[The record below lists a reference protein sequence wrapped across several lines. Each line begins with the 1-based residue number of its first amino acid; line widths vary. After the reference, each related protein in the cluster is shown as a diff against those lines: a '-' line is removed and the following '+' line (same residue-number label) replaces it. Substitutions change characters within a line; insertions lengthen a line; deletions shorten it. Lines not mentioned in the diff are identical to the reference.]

1 MISKYYPN
9 TENSLA
15 NAIAICVRA
24 WYEHDSKG
32 ICESSNEDP
41 IATYFATAFGSD
53 IMIGEV
59 YKNGEFRCPELDRFS
74 CMTTWVPLI
83 FYETVS
89 PIRISDDSI
98 DLYIRIYNE
107 FMRKTSHPDA
117 GLIVVETNDLVQ
129 INDVVEARRLL
140 LQGQIGR
147 HLRKDRDWPN
157 KFFEFRYLY
166 QDDYINAISK
176 VVEFTTKRLSAHEV
190 VPETHLYDLDT
201 YNELVNGI
209 KSNLMSEP
217 YLDIKEKA
225 FLSITD
231 SLPEKFIEN
240 CIIDKES
247 IRQIIRNKY
256 DMEVPPE
263 AISECSL
270 DERTIDCAPSG
281 QFPENPYQGM
291 YFYRQYDRQLY
302 MYDGTQWVQV
312 VKSGTFKAISL
323 HPSYYT

>member
-1 MISKYYPN
+1 MISEYYPN

-15 NAIAICVRA
+15 NAITICVRA
-24 WYEHDSKG
+24 WYEHDSEG
-32 ICESSNEDP
+32 ICESSNDDP

-53 IMIGEV
+53 IIIGEV
-59 YKNGEFRCPELDRFS
+59 YKNGDFRCPKLDQFS
-74 CMTTWVPLI
+74 CMATWVPLI

-140 LQGQIGR
+140 LRGQIGKR
-147 HLRKDRDWPN
+147 LRKDRDWPN
-157 KFFEFRYLY
+157 KFFEFSYLY
-166 QDDYINAISK
+166 QDDYVNAISK
-176 VVEFTTKRLSAHEV
+176 IVEFTTERLSAHDV
-190 VPETHLYDLDT
+190 VPETYPYDLDM
-201 YNELVNGI
+201 YNKLINGI
-209 KSNLMSEP
+209 KGNLISDP

-225 FLSITD
+225 ALSITD

-240 CIIDKES
+240 CIVDKES

-263 AISECSL
+263 AISDYSL
-270 DERTIDCAPSG
+270 DERDAGI
-281 QFPENPYQGM
+281 QFPPNPYQGM

-302 MYDGTQWVQV
+302 MYDGIQWVQV
-312 VKSGTFKAISL
+312 VNSGTFKAILL

>member
-1 MISKYYPN
+1 MISEYYPN

-15 NAIAICVRA
+15 NAITICVRA
-24 WYEHDSKG
+24 WYEHDSEG

-53 IMIGEV
+53 IIIGEV

-74 CMTTWVPLI
+74 CMATWVPLI

-140 LQGQIGR
+140 LRGQIGKR
-147 HLRKDRDWPN
+147 LRKDRDWSN

-166 QDDYINAISK
+166 QDDYVNAISK
-176 VVEFTTKRLSAHEV
+176 VVEFTTERISAHNI
-190 VPETHLYDLDT
+190 VPETYPYDLDM
-201 YNELVNGI
+201 YNKLVNGI
-209 KSNLMSEP
+209 KGNLISDP
-217 YLDIKEKA
+217 YLDIEEKA
-225 FLSITD
+225 ALSITD

-240 CIIDKES
+240 CIVDKES

-263 AISECSL
+263 AISDYSL
-270 DERTIDCAPSG
+270 DERDAGI
-281 QFPENPYQGM
+281 QFPPNPYQGM

-302 MYDGTQWVQV
+302 MYDGIQWVQV
-312 VKSGTFKAISL
+312 VNSGTFKAILL

>member
-9 TENSLA
+9 TGNSLA
-15 NAIAICVRA
+15 SAISICIRA

-53 IMIGEV
+53 IIIGEV

-256 DMEVPPE
+256 DMEVPSE

-281 QFPENPYQGM
+281 QFPKNPYPGM

-312 VKSGTFKAISL
+312 VKPGTFKAISL

>member
-1 MISKYYPN
+1 MISEYYPN

-24 WYEHDSKG
+24 WYDHDSEG

-41 IATYFATAFGSD
+41 IATYFATSLGSD
-53 IMIGEV
+53 IIIGEV
-59 YKNGEFRCPELDRFS
+59 YKNGEFRCPELDQFS
-74 CMTTWVPLI
+74 CMTTWIPLI
-83 FYETVS
+83 FYKTVS

-117 GLIVVETNDLVQ
+117 GLIVVETNDLIQ

-140 LQGQIGR
+140 LQGQIGKR
-147 HLRKDRDWPN
+147 LRKDRDWPN

-166 QDDYINAISK
+166 QDDYVNAISK
-176 VVEFTTKRLSAHEV
+176 VVEFTTERISARDI
-190 VPETHLYDLDT
+190 VPETYLYDLNM
-201 YNELVNGI
+201 YNKLVNGI
-209 KSNLMSEP
+209 KGNLMSDP
-217 YLDIKEKA
+217 YLDIEEKA
-225 FLSITD
+225 ALSITD

-240 CIIDKES
+240 CIVDKES
-247 IRQIIRNKY
+247 IIQIIRNKY

-263 AISECSL
+263 AISDYSL
-270 DERTIDCAPSG
+270 DERDAGI
-281 QFPENPYQGM
+281 QFPPNPYQGM

-302 MYDGTQWVQV
+302 MYDGIQWVQV
-312 VKSGTFKAISL
+312 VNSGTFKAISL

>member
-1 MISKYYPN
+1 MISEYYPN

-15 NAIAICVRA
+15 NAITICVRA
-24 WYEHDSKG
+24 WYEHDSEG
-32 ICESSNEDP
+32 LCESSNDDP

-53 IMIGEV
+53 IIIGEV
-59 YKNGEFRCPELDRFS
+59 YKNGDFRCPKLDQFS
-74 CMTTWVPLI
+74 CMATWVPLI

-129 INDVVEARRLL
+129 INDVVKARRLL
-140 LQGQIGR
+140 LQSQIGKR
-147 HLRKDRDWPN
+147 LRKDRDWPN
-157 KFFEFRYLY
+157 KFFEFSYLY
-166 QDDYINAISK
+166 QDDYIDAISK
-176 VVEFTTKRLSAHEV
+176 VVEFTTERLSAHYV
-190 VPETHLYDLDT
+190 VPETYPYDLNM

-209 KSNLMSEP
+209 KGNLISDP
-217 YLDIKEKA
+217 YLDIEEKA
-225 FLSITD
+225 ALSITD

-263 AISECSL
+263 AISDYSL
-270 DERTIDCAPSG
+270 DERDAGI
-281 QFPENPYQGM
+281 QFPPNPYQGM

-302 MYDGTQWVQV
+302 MYDGIQWVQV
-312 VKSGTFKAISL
+312 VNSGTFKAISL

>member
-1 MISKYYPN
+1 MISEYYPN

-24 WYEHDSKG
+24 WYEHDTEG
-32 ICESSNEDP
+32 LCESSNEDL
-41 IATYFATAFGSD
+41 IATYFATALGSD
-53 IMIGEV
+53 IIIGEV

-74 CMTTWVPLI
+74 CMATWVPLI

-140 LQGQIGR
+140 LRGQIGKR
-147 HLRKDRDWPN
+147 LRKDRDWSN

-166 QDDYINAISK
+166 QDDYVNAISK
-176 VVEFTTKRLSAHEV
+176 VVEFTTERISAHNI
-190 VPETHLYDLDT
+190 VPETYPYDLDM
-201 YNELVNGI
+201 YNKLVNGI
-209 KSNLMSEP
+209 KGNLISDP
-217 YLDIKEKA
+217 YLDIEEKA
-225 FLSITD
+225 ALSITD

-240 CIIDKES
+240 CIVDKES

-263 AISECSL
+263 AISDYSL
-270 DERTIDCAPSG
+270 DERDAGI
-281 QFPENPYQGM
+281 QFPPNPYQGM

-302 MYDGTQWVQV
+302 MYDGIQWVQV
-312 VKSGTFKAISL
+312 VNSGTFKAILL

>member
-1 MISKYYPN
+1 MISEYYPN
-9 TENSLA
+9 TGNSLA

-24 WYEHDSKG
+24 WYDHDSEG

-41 IATYFATAFGSD
+41 IATYFATSLGSD
-53 IMIGEV
+53 IIIGEV
-59 YKNGEFRCPELDRFS
+59 YKNGEFRCPELDQFS
-74 CMTTWVPLI
+74 CMTTWIPLI

-117 GLIVVETNDLVQ
+117 GLIVVETNDLIQ

-140 LQGQIGR
+140 LQGQIGKR
-147 HLRKDRDWPN
+147 LRKDRDWPN
-157 KFFEFRYLY
+157 KFFEFSYLY
-166 QDDYINAISK
+166 QDDYVNAISK
-176 VVEFTTKRLSAHEV
+176 VVEFTTERISAHDV
-190 VPETHLYDLDT
+190 VPETYPYDLNM

-209 KSNLMSEP
+209 KGNLMSDP

-247 IRQIIRNKY
+247 IMQIIRNKY

-263 AISECSL
+263 AISDYSL
-270 DERTIDCAPSG
+270 DERDAGI
-281 QFPENPYQGM
+281 QFPPNPYQGM

-302 MYDGTQWVQV
+302 MYNGIQWVQV
-312 VKSGTFKAISL
+312 VN
-323 HPSYYT
+323 

>member
-1 MISKYYPN
+1 MISEYYPN
-9 TENSLA
+9 TGNSLA
-15 NAIAICVRA
+15 NAIVICVRA
-24 WYEHDSKG
+24 WYDHDSEG

-41 IATYFATAFGSD
+41 IATYFATSLGSD
-53 IMIGEV
+53 IIIGEV
-59 YKNGEFRCPELDRFS
+59 YKNGDFRCPKLDQFS
-74 CMTTWVPLI
+74 CMTTWIPLI

-140 LQGQIGR
+140 LQGQIGKR
-147 HLRKDRDWPN
+147 LRKDRDWPN

-176 VVEFTTKRLSAHEV
+176 VVEFTTERISAYNI
-190 VPETHLYDLDT
+190 VPETYPYDLNT
-201 YNELVNGI
+201 YNKLINGI
-209 KSNLMSEP
+209 KGNLMSDP

-247 IRQIIRNKY
+247 IMQIIRNKY

-263 AISECSL
+263 AISDYSL
-270 DERTIDCAPSG
+270 DERDAGI
-281 QFPENPYQGM
+281 QFPPNPYQGM

-302 MYDGTQWVQV
+302 MYDGIQWVQV
-312 VKSGTFKAISL
+312 VN
-323 HPSYYT
+323 

>member
-1 MISKYYPN
+1 MISEYYPN

-15 NAIAICVRA
+15 NAITICVRA
-24 WYEHDSKG
+24 WYEHDTEG
-32 ICESSNEDP
+32 LCESSNEDP
-41 IATYFATAFGSD
+41 IATYFATSLGSD
-53 IMIGEV
+53 IIIGEV
-59 YKNGEFRCPELDRFS
+59 YKNGDFRCPKLDQFL
-74 CMTTWVPLI
+74 CMATWIPLI

-107 FMRKTSHPDA
+107 FMRKTSHLDA

-140 LQGQIGR
+140 LRGQIGKR
-147 HLRKDRDWPN
+147 LRKDRDWPN
-157 KFFEFRYLY
+157 KFFEFSYLY
-166 QDDYINAISK
+166 QDDYVNAISK
-176 VVEFTTKRLSAHEV
+176 IVEFTTERLSAHDV
-190 VPETHLYDLDT
+190 VPETYPYDLDM
-201 YNELVNGI
+201 YNKLINGI
-209 KSNLMSEP
+209 KGNLISDP

-225 FLSITD
+225 ALSITD

-240 CIIDKES
+240 CIVDKES

-256 DMEVPPE
+256 DMEAPPE
-263 AISECSL
+263 AISDYSL
-270 DERTIDCAPSG
+270 DERDAGI
-281 QFPENPYQGM
+281 QFPPNPYQGM

-302 MYDGTQWVQV
+302 MYDGIQWVQV
-312 VKSGTFKAISL
+312 VNSGTFKAILL

>member
-1 MISKYYPN
+1 MISEYYPN
-9 TENSLA
+9 TENSLT

-24 WYEHDSKG
+24 WYEHDTEG
-32 ICESSNEDP
+32 LCESSNEDP
-41 IATYFATAFGSD
+41 IATYFATVLGSD
-53 IMIGEV
+53 IIIGEV
-59 YKNGEFRCPELDRFS
+59 YKNGDFRCPKLDQFL
-74 CMTTWVPLI
+74 CMATWVPLI

-140 LQGQIGR
+140 LQSQIGKR
-147 HLRKDRDWPN
+147 LRKDRDWPN
-157 KFFEFRYLY
+157 KFFEFNYLY
-166 QDDYINAISK
+166 QDDYVNAISK
-176 VVEFTTKRLSAHEV
+176 VVEFTTERLSAHYV
-190 VPETHLYDLDT
+190 VPETYPYDLNM

-209 KSNLMSEP
+209 KGNLISDP
-217 YLDIKEKA
+217 YLDIEEKA
-225 FLSITD
+225 ALSITD

-263 AISECSL
+263 AISDYSL
-270 DERTIDCAPSG
+270 DERDAGI
-281 QFPENPYQGM
+281 QFPPNPYQGM

-302 MYDGTQWVQV
+302 MYDGIQWVQV
-312 VKSGTFKAISL
+312 VNSGTFKAISL

>member
-1 MISKYYPN
+1 MISEYYPN
-9 TENSLA
+9 TGNSLA

-24 WYEHDSKG
+24 WYDHDSEG

-41 IATYFATAFGSD
+41 IATYFATSLGSD
-53 IMIGEV
+53 IIIGEV
-59 YKNGEFRCPELDRFS
+59 YKNGEFRCPELDQFS
-74 CMTTWVPLI
+74 CMTTWIPLI

-117 GLIVVETNDLVQ
+117 GLIVVETNDLIQ

-140 LQGQIGR
+140 LQGQIGKR
-147 HLRKDRDWPN
+147 LRKDRDWPN
-157 KFFEFRYLY
+157 KFFEFSYLY
-166 QDDYINAISK
+166 QDDYVNAISK
-176 VVEFTTKRLSAHEV
+176 VVEFTTERISAHDV
-190 VPETHLYDLDT
+190 VPETYPYDLNM

-209 KSNLMSEP
+209 KGNLMSDP

-247 IRQIIRNKY
+247 IMQIIRNKY
-256 DMEVPPE
+256 DMEVPSE
-263 AISECSL
+263 VISDCSL
-270 DERTIDCAPSG
+270 DERDAGI
-281 QFPENPYQGM
+281 QFPPNPYQGM

-302 MYDGTQWVQV
+302 MYNGIQWVQV
-312 VKSGTFKAISL
+312 VN
-323 HPSYYT
+323 

>member
-1 MISKYYPN
+1 MISEYYPN

-24 WYEHDSKG
+24 WYDHDSEG

-41 IATYFATAFGSD
+41 IATYFATSLGSD
-53 IMIGEV
+53 IIIGEV
-59 YKNGEFRCPELDRFS
+59 YKNGEFRCPKLDQFS
-74 CMTTWVPLI
+74 CMTTWIPLI

-140 LQGQIGR
+140 LQGQIGKR
-147 HLRKDRDWPN
+147 LRKDRDWPN

-166 QDDYINAISK
+166 QDDYVNAISK
-176 VVEFTTKRLSAHEV
+176 VVEFTTERISARDI
-190 VPETHLYDLDT
+190 VPETYPYDLNT
-201 YNELVNGI
+201 YNKLINGI
-209 KSNLMSEP
+209 KDNLMSDP

-263 AISECSL
+263 AISDYSL
-270 DERTIDCAPSG
+270 DERDAGI
-281 QFPENPYQGM
+281 QFPPNPYQGM

-302 MYDGTQWVQV
+302 MYDGIQWVQV
-312 VKSGTFKAISL
+312 VNSGTFKAISL